1 MQAPPLPQ
9 SAGRLRHF
17 NRFYTRQIGLLD
29 RELLGSGRSLTE
41 ARVLYELAHSD
52 RLTASDFIWKL
63 GIDGGYL
70 SRMLSGFEKEGLIER
85 RPSQTDKRVSHLVLT
100 GNGRAAFA
108 ALDGLSQTAAEAL
121 LRPLSE
127 HRRERLLAAMADIEA
142 ALDAKEPEEE
152 AVTLRAHRAGD
163 IGWIVHRQA
172 VLYAEEYGWDNSYEA
187 LVAEITAKFLQ
198 NFKPGRE
205 YCWVAERGGA
215 ILGSVFLVEASP
227 EIAKLRLLYVEPAAR
242 GEGLGRRLVNE
253 CIVFARAKDYSRL
266 ELWTNSVLTSARRI
280 YQAAGFQLIDE
291 APHHSFGQDLIGQ
304 TWALD
309 LGASAGS

>member
-1 MQAPPLPQ
+1 
-9 SAGRLRHF
+9 
-17 NRFYTRQIGLLD
+17 
-29 RELLGSGRSLTE
+29 
-41 ARVLYELAHSD
+41 VLYELAHSD
-52 RLTASDFIWKL
+52 GMTASDFIWKL

-85 RPSQTDKRVSHLVLT
+85 RASKTDKRVSHLLLT
-100 GNGRAAFA
+100 RKGRSAFA
-108 ALDGLSQTAAEAL
+108 ALDRLSQTAAEAL
-121 LRPLSE
+121 LRPLSGE
-127 HRRERLLAAMADIEA
+127 RRERLLAAMAEIEA
-142 ALDAKEPEEE
+142 ALEAGEPEAQ
-152 AVTLRAHRAGD
+152 AVTLRPHRPGD
-163 IGWIVHRQA
+163 MGWIVHRQA

-187 LVAEITAKFLQ
+187 LVAEITANFLR

-215 ILGSVFLVEASP
+215 ILGSVFVVEASP

-242 GEGLGRRLVNE
+242 GEGLGRRLVDA
-253 CIVFARAKDYSRL
+253 CIAFARAKGYSRM

-280 YQAAGFQLIDE
+280 YQAAGFHLVDE

-309 LGASAGS
+309 LGAPAGG